1 MTEYSTAFI
10 IWYELLVKIADE
22 KELQWLVSSCPSE
35 HLASY
40 AKGISSE
47 DEFAEIEELAQWR
60 GCGCGGGG

>member
-1 MTEYSTAFI
+1 MTEYSTDFI

-22 KELQWLVSSCPSE
+22 RELQWLVSNCPSE

-40 AKGISSE
+40 AKGISPE
-47 DEFAEIEELAQWR
+47 DEFAEIEELVQWR